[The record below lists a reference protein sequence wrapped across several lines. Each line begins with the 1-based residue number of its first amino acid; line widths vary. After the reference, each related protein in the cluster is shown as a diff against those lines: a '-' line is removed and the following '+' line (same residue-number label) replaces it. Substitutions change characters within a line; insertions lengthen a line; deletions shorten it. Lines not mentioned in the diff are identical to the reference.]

1 MTLILF
7 YFILFYFILFIYFIL
22 FCIRDLIRSCELL
35 LYKVDDTLSEARSAQ
50 DSFNTYMQVTNLN
63 MLKITNMK
71 NLPNIGRHLQIDF
84 RQSNLEELHLDKL
97 VLD

>member
-7 YFILFYFILFIYFIL
+7 YFILFYLFIYLIL

-71 NLPNIGRHLQIDF
+71 NLQNIGRHLQIIF
-84 RQSNLEELHLDKL
+84 RQSNLEALHLDKL